1 MITIDENALHLFNLE
16 LMEKYFAKLFG
27 ELLFLKMVKVKN
39 DDDIYRYYIEDREG
53 LEGVL
58 EIRWD
63 IFIKILDMLKKHN
76 PKYYDKFME
85 ELDK

>member
-1 MITIDENALHLFNLE
+1 MITIDEKTLHLFNLE

-27 ELLFLKMVKVKN
+27 ELIFLKMVKVKN

-53 LEGVL
+53 VEGVL

-76 PKYYDKFME
+76 PKYYDKFLKE
-85 ELDK
+85 IDK